1 MPSCPLL
8 RIAVAAAVAVVTISD
23 PVALQFEVDSDIDMA
38 HVVVA
43 DVDRIAV
50 DMVDSGAVDS
60 VGYCLHRDIAAYYMI
75 PEVPE
80 EDRSTHLQ
88 LLEPMLHNFARTAF
102 VVVAGLN

>member
-1 MPSCPLL
+1 M
-8 RIAVAAAVAVVTISD
+8 AAVVAAAAVVTISD
-23 PVALQFEVDSDIDMA
+23 PVAQLFEVDSDTDTA

-43 DVDRIAV
+43 DEDSIAV
-50 DMVDSGAVDS
+50 DMADSGAVDS

-75 PEVPE
+75 PEVLE

-102 VVVAGLN
+102 AAVVAAG